1 MGLNDDE
8 LTPREHD
15 DMRSRL
21 LAGARTIQPVGS
33 HRTAWISSTVAVAL
47 VAALAGGVFGV
58 STLLKADEPDPV
70 STSSPSPTSSPSVT
84 PTTVPTAEPTAP
96 GVASR
101 GVMPF
106 GGECVNVLT
115 DAEATAAAGQAMHR
129 SDFAWQTGELASSGG
144 IDCLW
149 LSTDDYLGALV
160 DIYAYPDE
168 LVPADVRAVAKTGCE
183 PSKDG
188 ERIICDVSGVRD
200 GVWLLVRT
208 TGKADAV
215 SPAGTQAAFDA
226 AAERIDDFAAP
237 EIAVPT
243 ESWWTA
249 LDCDELAAQLDPST
263 YGFDDIRVIDY
274 SAESPPTTPHPNQIS
289 SPAHAASSCDLSF
302 TSGSGSENQSGTG
315 VWVATVSG
323 GAVTFDTAEAA
334 EGGRPVEVDG
344 ALSARFVPGLDR
356 YEGSWHILAV
366 SDGVNV
372 LMLSDGGGSEP
383 NLTLLVGLAE
393 ELLSRL
399 G

>member
-1 MGLNDDE
+1 M
-8 LTPREHD
+8 
-15 DMRSRL
+15 
-21 LAGARTIQPVGS
+21 
-33 HRTAWISSTVAVAL
+33 
-47 VAALAGGVFGV
+47 
-58 STLLKADEPDPV
+58 
-70 STSSPSPTSSPSVT
+70 
-84 PTTVPTAEPTAP
+84 
-96 GVASR
+96 
-101 GVMPF
+101 
-106 GGECVNVLT
+106 
-115 DAEATAAAGQAMHR
+115 
-129 SDFAWQTGELASSGG
+129 
-144 IDCLW
+144 
-149 LSTDDYLGALV
+149 
-160 DIYAYPDE
+160 
-168 LVPADVRAVAKTGCE
+168 
-183 PSKDG
+183 
-188 ERIICDVSGVRD
+188 
-200 GVWLLVRT
+200 
-208 TGKADAV
+208 
-215 SPAGTQAAFDA
+215 
-226 AAERIDDFAAP
+226 
-237 EIAVPT
+237 PT